1 MLSQFASWDDTQKRL
16 FIAKIIH
23 QINYSQANLEL
34 MESILSIWQKYPT
47 REAYFF
53 QETSPKNLNYG
64 TITNN

>member
-1 MLSQFASWDDTQKRL
+1 MLSQFAQWDDSEKRL

-47 REAYFF
+47 REAYYF
-53 QETSPKNLNYG
+53 QETQTKNLNYG
-64 TITNN
+64 TGKNN

>member
-34 MESILSIWQKYPT
+34 MESILSIWQKFPT
-47 REAYFF
+47 REAHYFS
-53 QETSPKNLNYG
+53 ETPTKNLNYG
-64 TITNN
+64 TTTNN

>member
-1 MLSQFASWDDTQKRL
+1 MLSQFAQWDDSEKRL

-47 REAYFF
+47 REAYYFTDT
-53 QETSPKNLNYG
+53 QKNLNYG
-64 TITNN
+64 TTTNN

>member
-1 MLSQFASWDDTQKRL
+1 MLSQFASWDDSEKRL

-47 REAYFF
+47 REAYYFTDN
-53 QETSPKNLNYG
+53 QKNLNYG
-64 TITNN
+64 TTTNN